1 MRAARYSQPSLRA
14 ERVARV
20 LLVRFVH
27 YLGLAMWIGGWLVVS
42 LVGRKAQGESPPARA
57 KLLGMLAGAFTV
69 VIGPGAILT
78 LGSGVLWSMAIV
90 GVGDVERRVAPAGL
104 GVMTA
109 AGVVGGL
116 LIAFVALPTAA
127 RLRAMAVPTVD
138 GQLLPAFERQRKR
151 LMVVSSVAGVL
162 ALVSLAASVL
172 AP

>member
-1 MRAARYSQPSLRA
+1 M
-14 ERVARV
+14 
-20 LLVRFVH
+20 LLIRFVH

-42 LVGRKAQGESPPARA
+42 LFGKKAQSESLPARA
-57 KLLGMLAGAFTV
+57 NLFGLLAGAFTV

-78 LGSGVLWSMAIV
+78 LGSGILWTMAIV
-90 GVGDVERRVAPAGL
+90 GAGGVERRIAPAGL

-109 AGVVGGL
+109 AGFVGGL
-116 LIAFVALPTAA
+116 LIAFVALPSAA
-127 RLRAMAVPTVD
+127 RLRALAVPTAD
-138 GQLLPAFERQRKR
+138 GQLLPVFERQRKR